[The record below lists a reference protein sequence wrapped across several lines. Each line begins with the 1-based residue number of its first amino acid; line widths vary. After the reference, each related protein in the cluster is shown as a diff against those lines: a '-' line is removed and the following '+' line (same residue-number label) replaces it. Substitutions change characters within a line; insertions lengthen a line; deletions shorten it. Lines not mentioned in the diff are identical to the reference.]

1 MKPLKVGRF
10 EVYLLLDGRF
20 WLDGGAMFGIV
31 PKALWSKKT
40 ESDEQN
46 RIPLVIRPM
55 LIKAGERWV
64 LVETGV
70 DTKPGE
76 KHRKIYRIEEA
87 GRLLSALK
95 ELGLG
100 PEDIDLVVNTH
111 LHFDHAGLN
120 VVRTEEGLVPL
131 FKNARYLVQR
141 QEFFEATHPHERNR
155 GSYLPENVEPVA
167 EAGLFEFVEGEAE
180 VLPGLRLVPLPGHTL
195 GQQGVELES
204 EGEKLVYTADLLPTF
219 AHVPLPYIM
228 AYDLYPVTTL
238 ETRKTHYPRWAE
250 EGYLVVTPHDPK
262 VPFAR
267 IREGERGWEAII

>member
-1 MKPLKVGRF
+1 MEKLRVGRF
-10 EVYLLLDGRF
+10 EVYLLEDGRF

-55 LIKAGERWV
+55 LVRAGERWI

-76 KHRKIYRIEEA
+76 KHQKIYRIEEA

-95 ELGLG
+95 ELGLT

-141 QEFFEATHPHERNR
+141 EEFFEATHPHERNR

-180 VLPGLRLVPLPGHTL
+180 VLPGLRLIPLPGHTL
-195 GQQGVELES
+195 GHQGVELES

-228 AYDLYPVTTL
+228 AYDLYPLTTL
-238 ETRKTHYPRWAE
+238 ETRKKHYPRWAE

-262 VPFAR
+262 LPFAK
-267 IREGERGWEAII
+267 IREGERGWEAFI

>member
-1 MKPLKVGRF
+1 MEKLRVGRF

-40 ESDEQN
+40 ESDEAN

-55 LIKAGERWV
+55 LVRAGERWI

-70 DTKPGE
+70 DTKPGD
-76 KHRKIYRIEEA
+76 KHKKIYRIEEA

-100 PEDIDLVVNTH
+100 PEDIDLVINTH

-141 QEFFEATHPHERNR
+141 EEFFEATHPHERNR

-238 ETRKTHYPRWAE
+238 ETRKKHYPRWAE

-262 VPFAR
+262 RPFAK
-267 IREGERGWEAII
+267 IREGERGWEAFI